1 MAPFYSPH
9 TLLCQV
15 YRQPPVG
22 LLGLAPF
29 GNDLPDL
36 SPQNEVESDLK
47 IFSKSMQTFSKLFN
61 TTLYVCGYWT
71 GFKYLINLFNTIQY
85 HISDCISRVW
95 LGHRFIRNP
104 SWDLQAWRPLGF
116 NGIFFEETESSQRV
130 FGARL
135 GFNLV
140 SDPAFEP
147 ICNCQPNRNGPF
159 HFWGPDSKSHFLV
172 FDICAAA
179 VITDN
184 RANCETLPKAQQT
197 QGLITSTTQNAFES
211 YHKWIKIQ
219 F

>member
-1 MAPFYSPH
+1 M
-9 TLLCQV
+9 
-15 YRQPPVG
+15 YRQPSVG

-47 IFSKSMQTFSKLFN
+47 IFSNSMQTFSKLFN
-61 TTLYVCGYWT
+61 ITLYVYGDWT
-71 GFKYLINLFNTIQY
+71 GFKYLTKIFLKFFQNYAMSHFGLHFIA
-85 HISDCISRVW
+85 
-95 LGHRFIRNP
+95 LGHRFIQKA
-104 SWDLQAWRPLGF
+104 SWDLQAWRHLSF

-159 HFWGPDSKSHFLV
+159 HFWGPDSKSHFL
-172 FDICAAA
+172 
-179 VITDN
+179 
-184 RANCETLPKAQQT
+184 
-197 QGLITSTTQNAFES
+197 GLIYVRGKKSLTLRPGFIGRIA
-211 YHKWIKIQ
+211 I
-219 F
+219 